1 MKKSGI
7 LKYINNNPKKFW
19 LIIVLLLLLF
29 SLGIQTIVYHYTK
42 FEKVITIREKYTRYR
57 KGSNYNIVDTEGN
70 IYQVDNLWFKLD
82 YNRAND
88 YAKIEEGKTYKVKG
102 YGYRAGFIDAYKKIY
117 DLKQV

>member
-1 MKKSGI
+1 MKKSGF
-7 LKYINNNPKKFW
+7 LNYMENNPKFW
-19 LIIVLLLLLF
+19 ILSFLVLLIF
-29 SLGIQTIVYHYTK
+29 SFGIQIIVYHFTK
-42 FEKVITIREKYTRYR
+42 FEKIITIREKYTRYR

-117 DLKQV
+117 ELKPV

>member
-1 MKKSGI
+1 MKKGGFFN
-7 LKYINNNPKKFW
+7 YVENNRIKCW
-19 LIIVLLLLLF
+19 LIFFLVILILSWCTQL
-29 SLGIQTIVYHYTK
+29 IIYHYTK

-70 IYQVDNLWFKLD
+70 IYQVDNLWFKFD

-102 YGYRAGFIDAYKKIY
+102 YGYRAGFIDSYKKIY
-117 DLKQV
+117 DLKPV